1 MRKSNLEK
9 KDSFKLS
16 VLDAAE
22 NIILEE
28 GYQKLSAR
36 KISARIG
43 CAVGSLYNAYENLND
58 IFLRINQRTLKRLH
72 NQFKEYLRNNS
83 TSPSES
89 LLGLGNIYMRFWE
102 SEYQLANV
110 LFNYTQPEEKPL
122 PEWAQNDLDAVFF
135 TIIETIAPVK
145 ESLSEQPE
153 TIASVLWAGLH
164 GIASLCF
171 SGKMEVVTSETPLF
185 LTRSFIQSYFSG
197 AIKTQVSKKQYAL
210 ARTNRIIEVYN

>member
-1 MRKSNLEK
+1 MKKNNLEK

-36 KISARIG
+36 KISSRIG

-72 NQFKEYLRNNS
+72 NQFKEYSRNNS
-83 TSPSES
+83 AAPSES

-102 SEYQLANV
+102 SEYQLANL
-110 LFNYTQPEEKPL
+110 LFNYTQPKEKPL
-122 PEWAQNDLDAVFF
+122 PEWAQNDVDAVFF
-135 TIIETIAPVK
+135 TIIEMIEPVK
-145 ESLSEQPE
+145 ESLSEEPE
-153 TIASVLWAGLH
+153 TIVSVLWAGLH
-164 GIASLCF
+164 GIANLCF
-171 SGKMEVVTSETPLF
+171 SGKMEVVSSETPLF
-185 LTRSFIQSYFSG
+185 LTRSFIQSYFRG
-197 AIKTQVSKKQYAL
+197 AIKTQVSEKQYAL
-210 ARTNRIIEVYN
+210 ARTKRITEVYN